1 MQIIWGSSHSAN
13 CNNKHVS
20 PIRGWWNRWLD
31 HMGQEQVDLINLSFN
46 GGNDVRGV
54 MSPEI
59 ESSKAKQARW
69 RVTVIRYKC
78 VCVCVCER
86 KKEASD
92 GQTNSQTFRLDRW
105 NGKVEVN
112 VAVKATYAFSLRF
125 NVLQSIAGSSQASLW
140 KAARKRVQSS
150 NRTSEIYEEGPPIV
164 YFPYRGPLTMRHKMI
179 KWDVTQHKGGSV
191 KPNHPSVA

>member
-1 MQIIWGSSHSAN
+1 MQIIWGSSHCAN

-20 PIRGWWNRWLD
+20 PIRGWRNRWLD

-78 VCVCVCER
+78 VCVCVCMCLWEKER
-86 KKEASD
+86 GLRWPDQLTDLSAWQMKWQSRGQCSCQSD
-92 GQTNSQTFRLDRW
+92 AHVQL
-105 NGKVEVN
+105 EVQCT
-112 VAVKATYAFSLRF
+112 AVHRRF
-125 NVLQSIAGSSQASLW
+125 ISG
-140 KAARKRVQSS
+140 
-150 NRTSEIYEEGPPIV
+150 
-164 YFPYRGPLTMRHKMI
+164 F
-179 KWDVTQHKGGSV
+179 SV
-191 KPNHPSVA
+191 KSSKKKSTKFKQN